1 MNRKDLKILAE
12 IRLKEASA
20 LISKKHYDGAY
31 YLCGYAVE
39 CTLKS
44 CIARRTKVYDF
55 PDKRIVNDSYTH
67 NLNQLVRV
75 AGLQP
80 ALDLEMRRDANFG
93 VNWAIVK
100 DWNEDSRYERH
111 DEASAKGLYLAVSDK
126 KHGVLRWLKHHW

>member
-1 MNRKDLKILAE
+1 MNRKDLKVLAE
-12 IRLKEASA
+12 IRLKEAST
-20 LISKKHYDGAY
+20 LMSKKHYDGAY

-39 CTLKS
+39 CALKS
-44 CIARRTKVYDF
+44 CIAKRTKVHDF

-80 ALDLEMRRDANFG
+80 ALDLEMRRDADFG

-100 DWNEDSRYERH
+100 GLER
-111 DEASAKGLYLAVSDK
+111 
-126 KHGVLRWLKHHW
+126 R

>member
-1 MNRKDLKILAE
+1 MV
-12 IRLKEASA
+12 
-20 LISKKHYDGAY
+20 H

-39 CTLKS
+39 CALKS
-44 CIARRTKVYDF
+44 CIAKRTKVHDF

-80 ALDLEMRRDANFG
+80 ALDLEMRRDADFG

-100 DWNEDSRYERH
+100 GLER
-111 DEASAKGLYLAVSDK
+111 
-126 KHGVLRWLKHHW
+126 R

>member
-1 MNRKDLKILAE
+1 MMV
-12 IRLKEASA
+12 
-20 LISKKHYDGAY
+20 H

-39 CTLKS
+39 CALKS
-44 CIARRTKVYDF
+44 CIAKRTKVHDF

-80 ALDLEMRRDANFG
+80 ALDLEMRRDADFG

-100 DWNEDSRYERH
+100 GLER
-111 DEASAKGLYLAVSDK
+111 
-126 KHGVLRWLKHHW
+126 R

>member
-1 MNRKDLKILAE
+1 M
-12 IRLKEASA
+12 
-20 LISKKHYDGAY
+20 H
-31 YLCGYAVE
+31 
-39 CTLKS
+39 
-44 CIARRTKVYDF
+44 DF

-80 ALDLEMRRDANFG
+80 ALDVEMRRDASFG

-111 DEASAKGLYLAVSDK
+111 DAPAAKGLYLAVSDK